1 MSKVETLVSQYKNE
15 LKYAGPF
22 YISHEGFGAAPLGQ
36 IDYPALSMAFAEW
49 LDARGILPEIV
60 GWSNK
65 TGFCDADAA
74 GYAAAFPANENG
86 LAAALSGLESKC
98 RTRDENRS
106 YSDRSSLLDVF
117 KLTIADKQSDI

>member
-1 MSKVETLVSQYKNE
+1 MSKVETLVSKYKNE
-15 LKYAGPF
+15 LKHAGPF

-74 GYAAAFPANENG
+74 GYAAAFPANESG
-86 LAAALSGLESKC
+86 LAAALSELE
-98 RTRDENRS
+98 TAIWDEFCKEGIWDECVYDS
-106 YSDRSSLLDVF
+106 QMPDEG
-117 KLTIADKQSDI
+117 